1 MTIVAGLGN
10 LSLFSHFN
18 LRNPAM
24 INFTHI
30 KYGVL
35 VAIIAILFGG
45 SMGLSFGCCEEDIKR
60 ILNSSAQEAMAD
72 KYEGDQAKA
81 DKVVKKSW
89 VYMKRAHLHSQTM
102 GVISIV
108 FSFLV
113 AWLAYPAKAQFAVSL
128 LSGIGAMGYGLF
140 WMLSGF
146 LAPGMGSTVAAKES
160 VGLIAQASGSAFFV
174 AGLLLFG
181 ILVYRMFVTKNLTE
195 SS

>member
-1 MTIVAGLGN
+1 
-10 LSLFSHFN
+10 
-18 LRNPAM
+18 M

-35 VAIIAILFGG
+35 VAVIAILYGG
-45 SMGLSFGCCEEDIKR
+45 LMGLSFGCCEEDIKR
-60 ILNSSAQEAMAD
+60 TLNSSVQEAMTT

-102 GVISIV
+102 GVISIA

-113 AWLAYPAKAQFAVSL
+113 AWLAYPAKAQFAISL
-128 LSGIGAMGYGLF
+128 LSGLGALGYGFF
-140 WMLSGF
+140 WMLSGY
-146 LAPGMGSTVAAKES
+146 LAPGMGSTGAAKES

-174 AGLLLFG
+174 AGLLLFT
-181 ILVYRMFVTKNLTE
+181 ILVYRMFVAKNLTE
-195 SS
+195 NN